1 MSQSKRWFSVG
12 VDGVS
17 HVRGQSA
24 VTRAPRLGS
33 GAYPKVLNAVASKPL
48 FSVGQGP
55 IPLPEVRS

>member
-33 GAYPKVLNAVASKPL
+33 GAYPKAFNPVASGPL
-48 FSVGQGP
+48 FSVSQEP
-55 IPLPEVRS
+55 IPLPEVHS